1 MDEIFESNQ
10 DDNQESPAS
19 WLHLPPELKLLIL
32 ENLSNNDLTKLQP
45 TEKAEAGAEA
55 EVVGAHAIYEEG

>member
-19 WLHLPPELKLLIL
+19 WLHLPPELKLMIL

-45 TEKAEAGAEA
+45 TEKAEA
-55 EVVGAHAIYEEG
+55 